1 MPSMWTKLVNLVIR
15 PPRAEYD
22 PERHLP
28 GPRFKLGGVPCH
40 RTDLE
45 LTGALG
51 LRLKC
56 SHYRREDFRDK
67 TEPSPCVIYLHGNS
81 GSRCDAT
88 RSSTPG
94 TSTSDA
100 NSVKAGSLP
109 ADSYSSAA
117 GGSTAATLMY
127 E

>member
-15 PPRAEYD
+15 PPRADYD

-51 LRLKC
+51 LRLRC
-56 SHYRREDFRDK
+56 SHYR
-67 TEPSPCVIYLHGNS
+67 L
-81 GSRCDAT
+81 
-88 RSSTPG
+88 
-94 TSTSDA
+94 
-100 NSVKAGSLP
+100 SLIHI
-109 ADSYSSAA
+109 
-117 GGSTAATLMY
+117 
-127 E
+127 